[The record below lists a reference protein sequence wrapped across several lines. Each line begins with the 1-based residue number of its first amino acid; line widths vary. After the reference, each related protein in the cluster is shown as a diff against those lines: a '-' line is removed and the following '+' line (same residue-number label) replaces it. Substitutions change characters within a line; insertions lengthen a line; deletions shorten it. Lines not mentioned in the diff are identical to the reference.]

1 MHADFFG
8 LQFFFDTDF
17 KIWGKLQ
24 NMPASKKTKIGSRP
38 RFFTGRRFIILK
50 INCCQPFVQFSF
62 FQIPKEVCLD
72 VNCLNFF
79 IILKKTL

>member
-24 NMPASKKTKIGSRP
+24 NMPA
-38 RFFTGRRFIILK
+38 
-50 INCCQPFVQFSF
+50 
-62 FQIPKEVCLD
+62 
-72 VNCLNFF
+72 
-79 IILKKTL
+79 LKKQKLAHDLDSSLEEDSSF